1 MELETICVR
10 AYKNMGK
17 TALVIGCSGQDGS
30 YLAELLI
37 KKGYRVVGLIR
48 RASNDNRQRIKHIK
62 ELELRYADVTDPFSL
77 IWVMRDVKPD
87 EIYNL
92 SAMSHVGISWEL
104 PYYSAQVDA
113 VGVLNVLEAARL
125 ECPKA
130 RIYQAST
137 SELFDGLTYPQ
148 NEKTVKNPVSPYG
161 TAKLYGFQIAKNYR
175 EGWGMYV
182 CNGILFNHE
191 SPRRGLN
198 FVTQKIINAVGNV
211 NLGNIKAK
219 RDWGYA
225 PEYMEMAWRMLQQK
239 KPDDYVVATGETH
252 SVKDFV
258 KWTEEVSGRKLKIIH
273 DKGFDRPTDVPV
285 LCGDATKAKKKLKWK
300 AEVKGKELAR
310 IMYQAKIRENMLNF
324 PTLTGVNLIDIERF
338 KNKLKNKLIKL

>member
-1 MELETICVR
+1 M
-10 AYKNMGK
+10 K
-17 TALVIGCSGQDGS
+17 TALIIGVGGQDGS

-37 KKGYRVVGLIR
+37 KKGYRVVGIIR

-175 EGWGMYV
+175 DGWGMYV
-182 CNGILFNHE
+182 CNGLLFNHE

-198 FVTQKIINAVGNV
+198 FVTQKIINAVGSV

-252 SVKDFV
+252 SVKEFV
-258 KWTEEVSGRKLKIIH
+258 KWTEEVSGRKLKIIY

-310 IMYQAKIRENMLNF
+310 IMYQAKIKENMLRHPGLSGPVWYGAEIINN
-324 PTLTGVNLIDIERF
+324 TAKNLFKYLIETRF
-338 KNKLKNKLIKL
+338 KIKL